1 MPRFKRLQ
9 KKQKLG
15 PSVFTSQGT
24 ESAPSFLDKK
34 NQSPPIQHIPQP
46 PRPVYLASHPAL
58 IDQNTPHPGLTVF
71 PESQPSPTDHLT
83 SYPSLIGRDSSQPS
97 PVGRDSL

>member
-1 MPRFKRLQ
+1 MLRFKRLQ

-15 PSVFTSQGT
+15 PSVSTSQST
-24 ESAPSFLDKK
+24 ESTPSFLDKK
-34 NQSPPIQHIPQP
+34 NWSPPIQHVPQP
-46 PRPVYLASHPAL
+46 SRPVYSASHPAL
-58 IDQNTPHPGLTVF
+58 IDQDTPHPGPTVF

-97 PVGRDSL
+97 PIRWDSS